1 MPKRR
6 DPGRSPPPGAV
17 PETVPLPVPE
27 TVPDRDAV
35 ERALET
41 ALDRLRPKPGGT
53 RHSGPP
59 RAGSDRKTR
68 PDGAGR

>member
-6 DPGRSPPPGAV
+6 DPGRSPPPPPDA
-17 PETVPLPVPE
+17 VPE

-41 ALDRLRPKPGGT
+41 VLDRLRPKPGGA
-53 RHSGPP
+53 P
-59 RAGSDRKTR
+59 RAGRKPR
-68 PDGAGR
+68 PDGAGG

>member
-1 MPKRR
+1 M
-6 DPGRSPPPGAV
+6 
-17 PETVPLPVPE
+17 PLPVPE

>member
-6 DPGRSPPPGAV
+6 DPGRSPPPPPGA
-17 PETVPLPVPE
+17 VPE

-41 ALDRLRPKPGGT
+41 VLDRLRPKPGGA
-53 RHSGPP
+53 P
-59 RAGSDRKTR
+59 RAGRKPR
-68 PDGAGR
+68 PGGAGR

>member
-6 DPGRSPPPGAV
+6 DPSRSPPP
-17 PETVPLPVPE
+17 PTD

-53 RHSGPP
+53 RHPGPP
-59 RAGSDRKTR
+59 RVGSDRKTR